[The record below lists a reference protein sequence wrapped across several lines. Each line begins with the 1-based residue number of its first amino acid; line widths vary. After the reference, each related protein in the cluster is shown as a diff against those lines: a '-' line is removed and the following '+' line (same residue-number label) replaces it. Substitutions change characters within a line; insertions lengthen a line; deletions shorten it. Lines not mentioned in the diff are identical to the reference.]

1 MHAVRLGYS
10 AKTAEQQGYRLLR
23 NAQIQAATAK
33 GREQRLARVQKT
45 ADDVVFLL
53 SDMAF
58 ANRADIWGTREV
70 IDAATGDVTTE
81 RYMLHPLD
89 WPPALQRCIVGFEVV
104 MKNAVAGDG
113 HVDTVWKVKFV
124 DPHKAAVSLGE
135 HHGIFEKDREQASGL
150 AAMVRELQERRALLT
165 GEPATGG
172 QLSD

>member
-1 MHAVRLGYS
+1 MTDRETSTLTPKQALFVAEYLVDRNATQAAIRAGYS

-58 ANRADIWGTREV
+58 ANRADVWGTRELIDSTTGEV
-70 IDAATGDVTTE
+70 IEE

-89 WPPALQRCIVGFEVV
+89 WPPALQRCIQSFEVV
-104 MKNAVAGDG
+104 VKNAFAGDG
-113 HVDTVWKVKFV
+113 HVDTV
-124 DPHKAAVSLGE
+124 SL
-135 HHGIFEKDREQASGL
+135 FSG
-150 AAMVRELQERRALLT
+150 
-165 GEPATGG
+165 
-172 QLSD
+172 